1 MAHLLGADAISLTVG
16 TRTLLDEVSLGVD
29 DGMRIGVVGP
39 NGAGKSTVLRLLAQR
54 QEPDSGRVTHAG
66 QLRVGLLDQRDEL
79 PAGTSVR
86 EIVHGADAEHT
97 WAGDARVRAVHVGLL
112 ADVDL
117 GADVA
122 TLSGGQRR
130 RVALA
135 ALLVAE
141 QDVLM
146 LDEPTNHLDVEGV
159 AWLAEHLVERFSGR
173 SSAGR
178 GALVVVTHDRWFLDA
193 VCTRM
198 WEVTGA
204 SPGAREGGTVL
215 GYEGGY
221 AAYVLARAERER
233 SAAATSSRRD
243 NLLRKELAWLR
254 RGAPARTSK
263 PKFRLDAAAA
273 LIADEPPPRDPLE
286 LTRLAT
292 ARQGKDVL
300 DVEDVTLTF
309 PAEGG
314 SGERTL
320 MRDLTWRLGPGD
332 RYGLVGVNGAGKTTL
347 LRLLSG
353 DVRPT
358 RGRVKRG
365 KTAVV
370 ATLTQDV
377 EELDE
382 LAHLR
387 VVEVVEREANSV
399 AVAGKELTA
408 AQLVE
413 RLGFTRERSQTV
425 VRDLSGGER
434 RRLQLLRLLVG
445 EPNVLLLDEPT
456 NDLDTDTLAAL
467 EDLLDGWP
475 GTLVV
480 VSHDRYLLER
490 VCDRQVA
497 LMGDG
502 TLRDLPGGVEQ
513 YLELRHAAVRADGA
527 GSFAG
532 GSGAGGAGGG
542 RSSGGGSADR
552 GSAGGGP
559 SVDATGPAAG
569 ATSAVAAPAPAGAA
583 DQRAARKDLARIERR
598 LGKIA
603 DREAVVHEKM
613 AAVATDHQAVLALD
627 VELRELAA
635 ERESLEEEWLL
646 TADAAG

>member
-16 TRTLLDEVSLGVD
+16 TRTLLDHVSLGVD

-54 QEPDSGRVTHAG
+54 QQPDEGRVTHAG
-66 QLRVGLLDQRDEL
+66 DLRVGLLDQRDEL
-79 PAGTSVR
+79 PPGATVLD
-86 EIVHGADAEHT
+86 IVHGTDDEHL
-97 WAGDARVRAVHVGLL
+97 WAGDAGIRAVHAGLL
-112 ADVDL
+112 ADVALD
-117 GADVA
+117 ADVA
-122 TLSGGQRR
+122 LLSGGQRR

-135 ALLVAE
+135 ALLVADH
-141 QDVLM
+141 DVLM

-173 SSAGR
+173 AGGRGPTGRGSAGR
-178 GALVVVTHDRWFLDA
+178 GALIVVTHDRWFLDA

-198 WEVTGA
+198 WEVTGT
-204 SPGAREGGTVL
+204 GAGGREAGTVL

-221 AAYVLARAERER
+221 AAYVLTRAERER
-233 SAAATSSRRD
+233 SAASSASRRD

-263 PKFRLDAAAA
+263 PKFRLDAAAE

-300 DVEDVTLTF
+300 DVEDVTVRFTT
-309 PAEGG
+309 PDGG
-314 SGERTL
+314 SRTL
-320 MRDLTWRLGPGD
+320 LDDITWRLGPGD

-347 LRLLSG
+347 LSLLAG
-353 DVRPT
+353 AVTPT
-358 RGRVKRG
+358 SGRVRRG

-370 ATLTQDV
+370 ASLTQDV

-382 LAHLR
+382 LSHLR
-387 VVEVVEREANSV
+387 VVEIVERERRTV
-399 AVAGKELTA
+399 AVGGKELTA
-408 AQLVE
+408 SQLVE
-413 RLGFTRERSQTV
+413 RLGFTRERAQTL

-475 GTLVV
+475 GTLIV

-490 VCDRQVA
+490 VCDRQMA
-497 LMGDG
+497 LLGDG
-502 TLRDLPGGVEQ
+502 RLRDLPGGVEQ
-513 YLELRHAAVRADGA
+513 YLELRRAAATTGA
-527 GSFAG
+527 APAAASPSSSSAR
-532 GSGAGGAGGG
+532 AGGAGAPRAQEPGFV
-542 RSSGGGSADR
+542 APTT
-552 GSAGGGP
+552 A
-559 SVDATGPAAG
+559 PAAE
-569 ATSAVAAPAPAGAA
+569 AGLSAA
-583 DQRAARKDLARIERR
+583 DVRAARKEVGRIERR
-598 LGKIA
+598 LAKVA
-603 DREAVVHEKM
+603 ELQARLHEKM

-627 VELRELAA
+627 ADLRALAA
-635 ERESLEEEWLL
+635 EQESLEEAWMS
-646 TADAAG
+646 AAELAE

>member
-16 TRTLLDEVSLGVD
+16 TRTLLQDVSLGVD

-39 NGAGKSTVLRLLAQR
+39 NGAGKSTVLRLLARR
-54 QEPDSGRVTHAG
+54 QEPDAGRVTHAG
-66 QLRVGLLDQRDEL
+66 GLRIGMLDQRDLL
-79 PAGTSVR
+79 PAGATVR
-86 EIVHGADAEHT
+86 DVVHGSAAEHA
-97 WAGDARVRAVHVGLL
+97 WASDAGVRSVHAGLL
-112 ADVDL
+112 ADVGLD
-117 GADVA
+117 ADVA
-122 TLSGGQRR
+122 SLSGGQQR

-135 ALLVAE
+135 ALLV
-141 QDVLM
+141 QDHDVLM

-159 AWLAEHLVERFSGR
+159 AWLAEHLTARFGGR
-173 SSAGR
+173 GGAGR
-178 GALVVVTHDRWFLDA
+178 ALVVVTHDRWFLDA

-198 WEVTGA
+198 WEVTGTG
-204 SPGAREGGTVL
+204 PGGLSAGTVAQ
-215 GYEGGY
+215 YEGGY

-233 SAAATSSRRD
+233 SASVSAQRRD

-300 DVEDVTLTF
+300 DVEDVIVTVPL
-309 PAEGG
+309 PDG
-314 SGERTL
+314 GERTL
-320 MRDLTWRLGPGD
+320 LDDVTWRLGPGD

-353 DVRPT
+353 DLRPG

-365 KTAVV
+365 TTAVV
-370 ATLTQDV
+370 ATLSQDV
-377 EELDE
+377 AELDE
-382 LAHLR
+382 LAGLR
-387 VVEVVEREANSV
+387 VVEVVERERRTV
-399 AVAGKELTA
+399 AVGGKELTA
-408 AQLVE
+408 SQLVE
-413 RLGFTRERSQTV
+413 RLGFTRDRAQTV

-497 LMGDG
+497 MLGDG
-502 TLRDLPGGVEQ
+502 ALRDLPGGVEQ
-513 YLELRHAAVRADGA
+513 YLGLRRAAAEAAAA
-527 GSFAG
+527 GPT
-532 GSGAGGAGGG
+532 GGAT
-542 RSSGGGSADR
+542 S
-552 GSAGGGP
+552 
-559 SVDATGPAAG
+559 AG
-569 ATSAVAAPAPAGAA
+569 ATSSSPGADASGASAA
-583 DQRAARKDLARIERR
+583 QVRAARKELARIERQLAR
-598 LGKIA
+598 LGE
-603 DREAVVHEKM
+603 REARLHARMADAAADHE
-613 AAVATDHQAVLALD
+613 AVLALD
-627 VELRELAA
+627 VELRALQD
-635 ERESLEEEWLL
+635 ERDGLEEEWLAAAE
-646 TADAAG
+646 TAG